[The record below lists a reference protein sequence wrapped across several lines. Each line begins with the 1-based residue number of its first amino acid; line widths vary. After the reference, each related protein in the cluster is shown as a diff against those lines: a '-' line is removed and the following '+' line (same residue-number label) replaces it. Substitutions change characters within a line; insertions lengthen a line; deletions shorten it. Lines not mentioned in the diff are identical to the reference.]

1 MAAGDEGD
9 AAAVRVDNIA
19 CVAVPARLSAKMNQ
33 RRLGRSALGLLAIF
47 AFAAPSLHA
56 QQPQDPPRRPKIGLA
71 LGGGGAR
78 GIAHI
83 GVIKALEEM
92 NIPIDYI
99 AGTSMGS
106 IAGGLYACGFTP
118 DEMEKVIKG
127 IKWDTL
133 FQDAPERPEQS
144 FRQKED
150 DFEHLIPFEFGLNL
164 KKGGIV
170 LPPGLIAGSK
180 LGFVL
185 DTTMLP
191 CSVAN
196 FDELRVPFRAV
207 ATDIQT
213 GDPYVMSKGSLAR
226 SIRASMAIPAI
237 FTPVEIDGHLL
248 IDGGESQNL
257 PVQTVRAMG
266 ADIVIAVNVGSSGAE
281 TAAKPTNVGAM
292 IGRLIDLPL
301 QQNTMASAKLADI
314 VITPDLKGYT
324 SADFA
329 SGVAMI
335 PLGYEATMADK
346 ARLAAYAE
354 PESVYQS
361 WKLGHDATKPP
372 LPVIDAIEIDPVPG
386 VDPRRMSYLVRTK
399 TGEVLDTKTLGS
411 DLKRI
416 YALGLFEIVSYSI
429 VPEGNRNILRITATP
444 KSWGPTYLQLG
455 LFLGTDF
462 QLATQFGVVALVN
475 ATELNALGGQWKT
488 LVKIGSPL
496 ELETRFFQPVNYE
509 GKLFVSPYAGW
520 RQELARVYDEEGA
533 ALATYQVSRGV
544 AGLELGY
551 DFGTWGELRLGYLR
565 AFGEARRKVGDPVFP
580 ELDWDE
586 GGLTARMVVD
596 QIDNVNLPHF
606 GYLAVLDYL
615 GNRTSLGGSESYDR
629 FTAGATGVQ
638 TIGRWTGLVKLEGG
652 SGMGRPLPFYDEFS
666 LGGLFRLSG
675 RPIGQIVGD
684 KYLLGAGLLYYRLT
698 SHGGA
703 ILKNLSLG
711 VSLEAGNG
719 YEYQAPITFG
729 NLKTAGSIYF
739 IADTL
744 IGPFF
749 VGYGRSGSKN
759 SSAYMYLNRSF

>member
-1 MAAGDEGD
+1 M
-9 AAAVRVDNIA
+9 RT
-19 CVAVPARLSAKMNQ
+19 
-33 RRLGRSALGLLAIF
+33 GRFGSTALGLLVLL
-47 AFAAPSLHA
+47 AASPVA
-56 QQPQDPPRRPKIGLA
+56 GQDPPPRPKIGLA

-83 GVIKALEEM
+83 GVIRALEEM
-92 NIPIDYI
+92 HIPIDYI

-106 IAGGLYACGFTP
+106 IAGGMYSCGFTP
-118 DEMEKVIKG
+118 EEMENVIKG
-127 IKWDTL
+127 IKWETL

-150 DFEHLIPFEFGLNL
+150 DFEHLIPIEFGLNF

-213 GDPYVMSKGSLAR
+213 GAPYVMSKGSLAR

-266 ADIVIAVNVGSSGAE
+266 ADIVIAVNVGSSGAA

-301 QQNTMASAKLADI
+301 QQNTMASAALADV
-314 VITPDLKGYT
+314 VITPDLDGYT
-324 SADFA
+324 SADFT
-329 SGVAMI
+329 SGVKMI
-335 PLGYEATMADK
+335 PLGYQATMAVK
-346 ARLAAYAE
+346 EKLQAYAE
-354 PESVYQS
+354 AESVYQA
-361 WKLGHDATKPP
+361 WKLGHDATLPP
-372 LPVIDAIEIDPVPG
+372 LPFINAIEIDPVPG
-386 VDPRRMSYLVRTK
+386 VDPRRISYLVETK
-399 TGEVLDTKTLGS
+399 ANEVLDTKTLGS

-416 YALGLFEIVSYSI
+416 YSMGIFEIVSYEI
-429 VPEGNRNILRITATP
+429 VRDGDRNILHITPTV
-444 KSWGPTYLQLG
+444 KSWGPTYLKLG

-462 QLATQFGVVALVN
+462 QLATHFDVVALID
-475 ATELNALGGQWKT
+475 ATQLNSLGGEWKT

-496 ELETRFFQPVNYE
+496 ELETRFFQPVTYR
-509 GKLFVSPYAGW
+509 GRLFASPYAGW
-520 RQELARVYDEEGA
+520 RQDLSRVYNDDGD

-544 AGLELGY
+544 VGMDLGY
-551 DFGTWGELRLGYLR
+551 DFGTWGELRVGYLR
-565 AFGEARRKVGDPVFP
+565 AFGKARRQVGDPIFP

-586 GGLTARMVVD
+586 GGLNARMVVD
-596 QIDNVNLPHF
+596 QIDNVNLPHA
-606 GYLAVLDYL
+606 GYLGAVDYL
-615 GNRTSLGGSESYDR
+615 GNRTSLGGSDSYNR
-629 FTAGATGVQ
+629 FTGGAVGVQ
-638 TIGRWTGLVKLEGG
+638 TIGRWTGLLKGEGG
-652 SGMGRPLPFYDEFS
+652 SGLGGSIPFYDTFQ

-675 RPIGQIVGD
+675 RPLGEIRGD
-684 KYLLGAGLLYYRLT
+684 KYVLASALLYYRLSST
-698 SHGGA
+698 SGA
-703 ILKNLSLG
+703 VLKNLSIG
-711 VSLEAGNG
+711 VSAEAGNA
-719 YEYQAPITFG
+719 YLFQAPITFG
-729 NLKTAGSIYF
+729 NLKTAGSIYI

-749 VGYGRSGSKN
+749 VGYGRSGSSN
-759 SSAYMYLNRSF
+759 SAAYLYLNRSF